1 MKSSITNFILD
12 TGLITEEAMSM
23 AYRLKN
29 GMTTKS
35 KMIDDGFNKQ
45 SFNEKTGLP
54 DWFADDE
61 NKHYKVHVPITK
73 EAVEALKA
81 RQRAVDARPIKKIA
95 EAKAKKKH
103 KEVKAIERAQAKA
116 ETIMENQ
123 ELTEKEK
130 AMGVQKLIN
139 KGKST
144 ANKKREVK
152 LVVAKGTNKGVKGRP
167 KGVSGRYRMVDRRF
181 KSDIRGMR
189 NAKRRSIN
197 NKKRRNKK

>member
-103 KEVKAIERAQAKA
+103 KAVKAIEKAQAKA
-116 ETIMENQ
+116 ETVMENQ

>member
-1 MKSSITNFILD
+1 M
-12 TGLITEEAMSM
+12 ITEEAMSL

-35 KMIDDGFNKQ
+35 KLLDEGFNKHAT
-45 SFNEKTGLP
+45 NDRENLP
-54 DWFADDE
+54 EWFTNDE
-61 NKHYKVHVPITK
+61 RKNYKVHIPITK

-81 RQRAVDARPIKKIA
+81 RQRAIDARPIKKLA
-95 EAKAKKKH
+95 EAKAKKKY
-103 KEVKAIERAQAKA
+103 KAVKAAEKAQAKS

-130 AMGVQKLIN
+130 AMGVQKMIN
-139 KGKST
+139 KTKAN

-152 LVVAKGTNKGVKGRP
+152 LVVARGSAKGVKGRP

-181 KSDIRGMR
+181 KTDIRGMR
-189 NAKRRSIN
+189 NAKKRAEN
-197 NKKRRNKK
+197 NKKRRKA

>member
-116 ETIMENQ
+116 ETVMENQ

-130 AMGVQKLIN
+130 TMGVQKLIN

>member
-1 MKSSITNFILD
+1 
-12 TGLITEEAMSM
+12 MSM

-81 RQRAVDARPIKKIA
+81 RQRAVDARPIKKVA

-116 ETIMENQ
+116 ETVMENQ

-139 KGKST
+139 KGKSA

>member
-116 ETIMENQ
+116 ETVMENQ